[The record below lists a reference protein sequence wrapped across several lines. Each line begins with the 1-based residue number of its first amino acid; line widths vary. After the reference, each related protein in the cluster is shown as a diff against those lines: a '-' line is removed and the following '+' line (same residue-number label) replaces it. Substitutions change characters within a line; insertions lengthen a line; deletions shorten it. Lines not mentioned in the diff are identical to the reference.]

1 MHGVVAV
8 WRGAPAHEAVALD
21 EVVGD
26 EELVLGGV
34 LGRVAEEAED
44 GGVVDQH
51 PALPRGALD
60 AQRSAVLHDL
70 GLEVLPP
77 AVGAGSAFSSVA
89 NCR

>member
-1 MHGVVAV
+1 MAV
-8 WRGAPAHEAVALD
+8 GRGAPAHEAVALD

-34 LGRVAEEAED
+34 LGVPEEAED
-44 GGVVDQH
+44 GGVVDEH

-60 AQRSAVLHDL
+60 AQRDAVLHDL

-77 AVGAGSAFSSVA
+77 AVGTGKVLL
-89 NCR
+89 N